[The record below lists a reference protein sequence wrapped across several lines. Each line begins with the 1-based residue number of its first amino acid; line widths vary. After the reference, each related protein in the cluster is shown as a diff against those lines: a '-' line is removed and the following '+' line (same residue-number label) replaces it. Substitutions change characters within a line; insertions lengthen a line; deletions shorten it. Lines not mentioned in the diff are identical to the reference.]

1 MKDKRQIYLGLIYF
15 CLIVAMLSIVMIVWG
30 NV

>member
-1 MKDKRQIYLGLIYF
+1 MNKQRLYLSLTYF